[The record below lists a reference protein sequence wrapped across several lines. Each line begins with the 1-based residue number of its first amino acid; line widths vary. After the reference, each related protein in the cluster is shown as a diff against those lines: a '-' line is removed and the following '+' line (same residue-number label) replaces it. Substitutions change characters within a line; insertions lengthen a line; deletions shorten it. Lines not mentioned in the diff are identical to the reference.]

1 MTYDERRIASAT
13 TDLETARNLVEV
25 AGNLFESCEGGE
37 TIAAMCKA
45 AQKIVDETYMA
56 ARKLEHKLMTSPFQT
71 TDANAN
77 KE

>member
-13 TDLETARNLVEV
+13 TDLETAKNLIEV
-25 AGNLFESCEGGE
+25 AGNMFEGSEGGE

-45 AQKIVDETYMA
+45 SQKIVNETYMA
-56 ARKLEHKLMTSPFQT
+56 ARRLEHKLMTPPLQQT
-71 TDANAN
+71 DVNTN